1 MRVQKAVEAR
11 TILTEDEALRNLEA
25 RRAELV
31 QKLRDGEQ
39 RIQTTR
45 ATLERRFTSSAAIA
59 GLVKVK
65 DDICDLAKSTDE
77 ALQTLA
83 KEEPLVCK
91 EIPASLIVF
100 FVGIE

>member
-1 MRVQKAVEAR
+1 VQKAVETK
-11 TILTEDEALRNLEA
+11 TILTEDEILRNLEA
-25 RRAELV
+25 RRVELV

-45 ATLERRFTSSAAIA
+45 TILERKFTSSVAMA

-65 DDICDLAKSTDE
+65 NDICSLAKSTDE

-100 FVGIE
+100 IVGVG